1 MTLGNGKCP
10 KCEAPVTQVR
20 IQQVGV
26 IETRRAEWRGITLS
40 CPSCNVVLGVAVDPI
55 DLKNFVVEEV
65 VQKLRSVQ

>member
-10 KCEAPVTQVR
+10 KCEVSVTQVR
-20 IQQVGV
+20 IQQVDV
-26 IETRRAEWRGITLS
+26 IETRKAEWRGITLS

>member
-1 MTLGNGKCP
+1 MTSGSGKCP
-10 KCEAPVTQVR
+10 KCEMPVSQVR
-20 IQQVGV
+20 IQQVDV
-26 IETRRAEWRGITLS
+26 METRKAEWRGITLI